1 MQDQKLKKRPKASLF
16 HALSHILYTVSQN
29 ITSSLPNNFLLVI
42 TSLVDLEV
50 AFTKG
55 FLQGSQ
61 RPKYGSRPSNIKA
74 IIVLSS
80 NWHCR
85 SKILPI
91 FWKVKMVLLHQILFN
106 QSDYIRLH
114 LPNARVYTKR
124 E

>member
-1 MQDQKLKKRPKASLF
+1 MQDQKLKKGPKASLF
-16 HALSHILYTVSQN
+16 HALSHILYPLSQN
-29 ITSSLPNNFLLVI
+29 ITSSHPNNFLLVI

-61 RPKYGSRPSNIKA
+61 RPNYGSRPSNIKA